1 MITKDRFSLARISL
15 LIKNDLLLNYK
26 QYLLLIAGSAIVLFF
41 YTVNNMS
48 NRWSEAPFEAR
59 DYRSLFILAV
69 FFFGIFFGSSFPSFS
84 ERNTTRTY
92 LLLPASN
99 LEKLLS
105 QFLLRGI
112 LGFIVFFLIFYLTM
126 FFARTTALNMEIVI
140 KNNISIDTF
149 SFLDIFNFEKTID
162 HILIAVI
169 SMFSGVMY
177 LFTIRLFFKRYA
189 AIKAIVA
196 GVAIIFSI
204 NLVMILF
211 THIFFPETNGFNSYI
226 PNYKVIYTLSNMDLF
241 IGWIGLLIGLV
252 SFPLAYYKLKEKQG

>member
-26 QYLLLIAGSAIVLFF
+26 QYLLLIAGFAIVLFL

-48 NRWSEAPFEAR
+48 NRWADSPYKAA
-59 DYRSLFILAV
+59 DYRSLFILA
-69 FFFGIFFGSSFPSFS
+69 FLFFGIFFGSSFPSFS

-105 QFLLRGI
+105 QFLFRGI
-112 LGFIVFFLIFYLTM
+112 LGFIVFFLVFYLTM
-126 FFARTTALNMEIVI
+126 FFARTTALTMEIVI
-140 KNNISIDTF
+140 KNNISIDSF
-149 SFLDIFNFEKTID
+149 SFLDIFTIEKAIED
-162 HILIAVI
+162 KLIAVI
-169 SMFSGVMY
+169 GMFSGVMY
-177 LFTIRLFFKRYA
+177 LFTIRLFFKRFA

-211 THIFFPETNGFNSYI
+211 THIFFPETNGYYSYI
-226 PNYKVIYTLSNMDLF
+226 PNYTVMATLSNMDLF

>member
-1 MITKDRFSLARISL
+1 
-15 LIKNDLLLNYK
+15 
-26 QYLLLIAGSAIVLFF
+26 
-41 YTVNNMS
+41 
-48 NRWSEAPFEAR
+48 
-59 DYRSLFILAV
+59 
-69 FFFGIFFGSSFPSFS
+69 
-84 ERNTTRTY
+84 
-92 LLLPASN
+92 LPASN

-112 LGFIVFFLIFYLTM
+112 LGFIVFFLVFYLTM
-126 FFARTTALNMEIVI
+126 FFARTTALTMEIVI
-140 KNNISIDTF
+140 KNNISIDSF

-226 PNYKVIYTLSNMDLF
+226 PNYTGHMATLSNMDLF